1 MTDEELADN
10 YLSNPSRMDLSK
22 ILKNCTK
29 SEYRI
34 RKVQNTL
41 ALGPVH
47 KFCSMMDQSRG
58 MFVSDFVAD
67 PKSTLETFNSLS
79 VTPAALLAV
88 IARELK
94 DAFKDINAIKL
105 SVAETVDVT
114 GTINVQDTATVITGG
129 FRRHVLGKNGHRY
142 GPKVNGSAEHV
153 G

>member
-1 MTDEELADN
+1 
-10 YLSNPSRMDLSK
+10 
-22 ILKNCTK
+22 
-29 SEYRI
+29 
-34 RKVQNTL
+34 
-41 ALGPVH
+41 
-47 KFCSMMDQSRG
+47 

-114 GTINVQDTATVITGG
+114 GTINVQDTAGVSL
-129 FRRHVLGKNGHRY
+129 VL
-142 GPKVNGSAEHV
+142 VV
-153 G
+153 